1 MYLDPGA
8 SWLGNPTKEDVLDE
22 DDAED
27 CSWLLLEGMVVRP
40 RQLYC
45 QISLGPSHLS
55 CLAAHHT
62 STYLLHIFCRACHI
76 LLAII
81 LSVCL
86 YVLAVNFFPFLVLL
100 SEIIY
105 RITAVK
111 FGHPLLFSLYS
122 VRYVCCLLCILCKD
136 LYKNTHI
143 CFCKSLQVVHVH
155 GVSWFRLV
163 RFKILWPIVGIMFA
177 MCVLFLFMCYALVL
191 VGGRLVRNKMCTSLA
206 CGRALL
212 WASQPVIRR
221 ARAGNAPATCDSSTI
236 VVFLPQC
243 ILYFFPIVFC
253 ISKQRR
259 LAILRQVV
267 YVFPNMFLIAMH
279 LWLGNLWARV
289 EIVIICFFFFH
300 CQGTI
305 STFQALL

>member
-8 SWLGNPTKEDVLDE
+8 SGLGNPTKEDVLDE

-86 YVLAVNFFPFLVLL
+86 YVLAVDFFPFLVLL

-122 VRYVCCLLCILCKD
+122 V
-136 LYKNTHI
+136 
-143 CFCKSLQVVHVH
+143 
-155 GVSWFRLV
+155 
-163 RFKILWPIVGIMFA
+163 
-177 MCVLFLFMCYALVL
+177 
-191 VGGRLVRNKMCTSLA
+191 
-206 CGRALL
+206 
-212 WASQPVIRR
+212 
-221 ARAGNAPATCDSSTI
+221 
-236 VVFLPQC
+236 
-243 ILYFFPIVFC
+243 
-253 ISKQRR
+253 
-259 LAILRQVV
+259 
-267 YVFPNMFLIAMH
+267 
-279 LWLGNLWARV
+279 
-289 EIVIICFFFFH
+289 
-300 CQGTI
+300 
-305 STFQALL
+305 